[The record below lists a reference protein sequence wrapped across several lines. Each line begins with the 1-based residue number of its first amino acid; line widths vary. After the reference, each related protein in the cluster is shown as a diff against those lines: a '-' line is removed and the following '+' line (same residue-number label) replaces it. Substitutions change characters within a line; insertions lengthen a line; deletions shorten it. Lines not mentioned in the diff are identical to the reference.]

1 MKKSRLLG
9 AVCAYIFSFA
19 SMQSHAAL
27 IPVLDGQAYYDDV
40 ADLTWLADANPTGAT
55 MNWAATNV
63 WVAGLNISGVTGWR
77 LPSSLNSDGSGPC
90 GPGLSCTDSEMG
102 NLYYNVLGNAA
113 GGPPTNTSPFSN
125 VQSNHYWSS
134 TEVAPNPSSAWF
146 FGFNSGSQSHI
157 SKGVGKFGWAVQSGN
172 VGAVP
177 VPGAVWLFSS
187 GLLGLVGIARRKKS

>member
-1 MKKSRLLG
+1 VDRYGTSVSSSRLG
-9 AVCAYIFSFA
+9 
-19 SMQSHAAL
+19 
-27 IPVLDGQAYYDDV
+27 GQAYYDDV

-55 MNWAATNV
+55 MNWAATNA

-90 GPGLSCTDSEMG
+90 GPASSCTDSEMG

-113 GGPPTNTSPFSN
+113 GGPLTNTSPFSN

-177 VPGAVWLFSS
+177 VPGAVWLFGSGLI
-187 GLLGLVGIARRKKS
+187 GLLGLARRKR